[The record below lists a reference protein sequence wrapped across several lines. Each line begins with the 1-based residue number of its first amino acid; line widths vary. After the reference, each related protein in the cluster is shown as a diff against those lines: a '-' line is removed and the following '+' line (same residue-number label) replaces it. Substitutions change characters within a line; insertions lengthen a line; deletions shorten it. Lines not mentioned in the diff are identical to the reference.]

1 MKTPPPHDIWP
12 RLATVVRLAPPPAQA
27 DAPPGFATR
36 VVALAFAAR
45 PPITLAALCDV
56 FSWRALAVA
65 AIIAIVSVAAN
76 LNAVLGSD
84 DDVLAVNDP
93 VAEVLSLT

>member
-1 MKTPPPHDIWP
+1 MNHSHTSWQ
-12 RLATVVRLAPPPAQA
+12 RLAAAARLAPLPA
-27 DAPPGFATR
+27 DALAPVGFATR
-36 VVALAFAAR
+36 VAAHAFDRAPAS
-45 PPITLAALCDV
+45 LAALCEL
-56 FSWRALAVA
+56 FSWRALAA
-65 AIIAIVSVAAN
+65 AALIAIVSVAAN